1 MRQPFLPYQRNV
13 LDVVEETFPRK
24 EDVMFTERLMEE
36 AELDEGNVNEPM
48 SEKNVSEKGVETNLE
63 EMEGTSDET
72 KENIDEE
79 GLEDEEEKEEEEEEE
94 EAEAEEEAEEEEEEE
109 EDEDEEEKW
118 YRSKHLTIE
127 IQKLLSKSRNDR

>member
-36 AELDEGNVNEPM
+36 AELGNVNEPM

-79 GLEDEEEKEEEEEEE
+79 GLEDEEEEEKEEEEEEE
-94 EAEAEEEAEEEEEEE
+94 EAEAEEEAEEEEEED
-109 EDEDEEEKW
+109 EDEDEEEK
-118 YRSKHLTIE
+118 
-127 IQKLLSKSRNDR
+127 